1 MKKQNRNGEMKAHI
15 VLLSALL
22 AVSATGTAY
31 AAKHAKHH
39 HVVHHRAAAT
49 TASSSDWPGNPYM
62 DSRQDQVAA
71 FWRDAF
77 NPLGAVPA
85 K

>member
-1 MKKQNRNGEMKAHI
+1 MKAHI

-31 AAKHAKHH
+31 AAKHTKHH
-39 HVVHHRAAAT
+39 HVVHRAAHAA

-77 NPLGAVPA
+77 NPLGAPPA

>member
-1 MKKQNRNGEMKAHI
+1 MKAHV
-15 VLLSALL
+15 VLLAALV

-31 AAKHAKHH
+31 AAQPTKHH
-39 HVVHHRAAAT
+39 HVVYHRAVHPA

-62 DSRQDQVAA
+62 DMRQDQVAA

-77 NPLGAVPA
+77 NPLGAQPW